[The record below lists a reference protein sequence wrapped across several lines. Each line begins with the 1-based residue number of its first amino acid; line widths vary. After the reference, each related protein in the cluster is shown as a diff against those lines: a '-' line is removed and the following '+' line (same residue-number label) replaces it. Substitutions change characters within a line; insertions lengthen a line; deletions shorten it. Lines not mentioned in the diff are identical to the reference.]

1 MSRISRRVVVH
12 GRVQGVFFRD
22 SCRRQA
28 QAAGVGGWVRNLPD
42 GSVEALF
49 EGPEDAVRR
58 MLDWVQHGPPYARV
72 ERVDVAEEQPSG
84 ATDFRVT
91 R

>member
-1 MSRISRRVVVH
+1 MNRISRRVVVH

-22 SCRRQA
+22 TCRREA

-49 EGPEDAVRR
+49 EGSEDAVRR
-58 MLDWVQHGPPYARV
+58 MLDWAQHGPRYARV
-72 ERVDVAEEQPSG
+72 ERVNVTEEQPSG
-84 ATDFRVT
+84 TTEFRVT